1 MFSLT
6 LFNISNFMITWV
18 ANLNQVMIVVHL
30 NIVCH
35 LVQTQIFGKLV
46 REQMN
51 LANLANAKRA
61 FKVFQS
67 LNCEIEGSTKCD
79 AGLSSLK
86 VNRHFTL
93 KNYLEISSRFW
104 ITHKWRSNVIISDIH
119 QRCHNVETNILKAN
133 KWTTFQPKNVGGKS
147 VYIAM
152 AKLCDKW
159 AKIMKILCY
168 QPKLWRKIQKNSQN
182 FHFYNVLEV

>member
-1 MFSLT
+1 
-6 LFNISNFMITWV
+6 
-18 ANLNQVMIVVHL
+18 
-30 NIVCH
+30 
-35 LVQTQIFGKLV
+35 
-46 REQMN
+46 MN
-51 LANLANAKRA
+51 LANLANAKRT

-119 QRCHNVETNILKAN
+119 QRCHNVETNILKAK

-182 FHFYNVLEV
+182 FHFYNVVFLYFFLRIFLSFC